1 MIRRALLIAGLV
13 LLHLMVQIGPHHIA
27 SSILRLGWSV
37 IWVMLIYSA
46 SEMIRA
52 VALWKSLPEG
62 ESQPYFKMLGTRL
75 SGEAVRHL
83 TFTGPFVSEPLKG
96 WLLSKTGLP
105 TAGAFSNS
113 WRTCSADG

>member
-1 MIRRALLIAGLV
+1 MIRLAFLIAGLV
-13 LLHLMVQIGPHHIA
+13 LLLHLIVQIGPHHIA

-62 ESQPYFKMLGTRL
+62 ESQPYCQNAPRVYPAKQ
-75 SGEAVRHL
+75 
-83 TFTGPFVSEPLKG
+83 SEI
-96 WLLSKTGLP
+96 
-105 TAGAFSNS
+105 
-113 WRTCSADG
+113 